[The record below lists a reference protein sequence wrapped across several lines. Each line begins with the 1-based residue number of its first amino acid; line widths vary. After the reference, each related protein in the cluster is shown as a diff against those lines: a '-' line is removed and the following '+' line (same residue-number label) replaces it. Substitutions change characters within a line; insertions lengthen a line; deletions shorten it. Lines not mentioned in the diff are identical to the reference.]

1 MIQVYL
7 LAVRELCCQ
16 MEKMAYRKENPNGS
30 SSINPIAADLP
41 GWDKLAD
48 WQQEKILLCANP
60 GARALC
66 MGGQL
71 LLQFGAYAWSVCDP
85 LLQSELIS
93 WRIIDFSRL
102 PEYIPAPQPL
112 AVAYEPKGKPYICH
126 VPWYYNLSHSGDYV
140 ALAISDAPVG
150 IDIQQKRPYKD
161 SLVKRFFCEVEAT
174 AYESLFPTD
183 ASEQEMAVGEDRKSA
198 CIQKP
203 DFTKKQLFG
212 DRETLFYTLWC
223 RKEAYGKLLGT
234 GLTEDV
240 LKRNMLEDVGVHLY
254 EYGELPGYCVCVC
267 SEEG

>member
-7 LAVRELCCQ
+7 LAVRELRCQ

-30 SSINPIAADLP
+30 SSISPIAAELP

-48 WQQEKILLCANP
+48 WQQEKILRCANP

-71 LLQFGAYAWSVCDP
+71 LLQYGAYEWSASAP
-85 LLQSELIS
+85 LLQRELIS

-102 PEYIPAPQPL
+102 PGYIPAPQPL
-112 AVAYEPKGKPYICH
+112 AVNYEPKGKPYILH
-126 VPWYYNLSHSGDYV
+126 VPWHYNLSHSGDYV

-150 IDIQQKRPYKD
+150 IDIQQKRTYTD
-161 SLVKRFFCEVEAT
+161 SLVKRFFSEVEA
-174 AYESLFPTD
+174 AVYESLFPAD
-183 ASEQEMAVGEDRKSA
+183 ASERER
-198 CIQKP
+198 
-203 DFTKKQLFG
+203 TKQLFG

-267 SEEG
+267 SGEEVSLR